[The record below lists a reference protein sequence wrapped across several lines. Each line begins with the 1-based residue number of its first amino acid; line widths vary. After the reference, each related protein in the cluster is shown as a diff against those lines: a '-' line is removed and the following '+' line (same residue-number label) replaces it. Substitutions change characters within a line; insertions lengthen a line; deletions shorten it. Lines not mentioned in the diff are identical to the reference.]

1 MQDTLATLPLATRTT
16 GPLQSLPALSGTAAN
31 ATSSGIGTNTATQ
44 SWSAIL
50 KAVHG
55 HHHHHGGVG
64 GNGANTI
71 GSSAN
76 DSDEDAFGVSS
87 SGSSPS
93 VDSFGA
99 PSSKPSSTA
108 ALVASI
114 SDPFSSIASNLS
126 VQAQLQ
132 SQQLLDI

>member
-1 MQDTLATLPLATRTT
+1 MQNTLATMPILGRAPGLVATNPIT
-16 GPLQSLPALSGTAAN
+16 GLAAN
-31 ATSSGIGTNTATQ
+31 APNATGVGTNTATQ

-55 HHHHHGGVG
+55 HHHHGGG
-64 GNGANTI
+64 GGAQTSAA
-71 GSSAN
+71 GASAN
-76 DSDEDAFGVSS
+76 DSGEDAWGVSN

-93 VDSFGA
+93 VDAFGA
-99 PSSKPSSTA
+99 PSSTPSSTA

-132 SQQLLDI
+132 SQQLLDL

>member
-1 MQDTLATLPLATRTT
+1 MQNTLATLPLATRTT
-16 GPLQSLPALSGTAAN
+16 GPSQALPESSSAAN
-31 ATSSGIGTNTATQ
+31 AISSGVGANTATQ

-55 HHHHHGGVG
+55 HHHHHGGT
-64 GNGANTI
+64 GASGASAV
-71 GSSAN
+71 GSST
-76 DSDEDAFGVSS
+76 DAFGASS

-93 VDSFGA
+93 VDAFGA
-99 PSSKPSSTA
+99 PSVKPSSGA
-108 ALVASI
+108 ALVAAI

-132 SQQLLDI
+132 SQQLLEL